1 MYRNNNVLL
10 FPTKTALSLNPVSHK
25 HGVFWQA
32 PASSPHPLFIS
43 FHIWHIRISVSLWIS
58 ARNLFGQ
65 INGPTDRQ
73 SVPKKLMSLNWFACC
88 FCKNFFFPTGCIFSL
103 AKKMRICVF
112 MKYEHHR
119 SGQQTAAKRR
129 VMGSYFIPKDGMIL
143 WCSITSA
150 WAPSVNLRQFSLIT
164 QQNSAANFSC
174 EKNFLRC

>member
-1 MYRNNNVLL
+1 MEFSGRRQPHPRIPFSFHSIFDIYVL
-10 FPTKTALSLNPVSHK
+10 VSHY
-25 HGVFWQA
+25 G
-32 PASSPHPLFIS
+32 
-43 FHIWHIRISVSLWIS
+43 SLPEICLGKLTGLQTGRACQKSWCPWI
-58 ARNLFGQ
+58 
-65 INGPTDRQ
+65 D
-73 SVPKKLMSLNWFACC
+73 SLVAFV
-88 FCKNFFFPTGCIFSL
+88 KTFFFPTGCIFSL